1 MTLTRN
7 ERIALNQKQ
16 NKVIVGDGVP
26 VDTDLTEGLSQIRKT
41 SEGLVEYGKS
51 DNVVYKKVLDES
63 GKMKERPKKQTK
75 IEKSILEDD
84 LDSNGYVKFANG
96 LIIQWGAL
104 SHGSGSVTLTFPMP
118 FPNAA
123 FMCVVSAANASL
135 TTDKETCGTDDL
147 LKNQVTV
154 VGYIDDSGASVGT
167 VHWIAIGN

>member
-41 SEGLVEYGKS
+41 SEGLVEYIKS

-96 LIIQWGAL
+96 LIIQWGKDVAPANSASSNLDYPIAFSSAVFSLVGSKSESHAGASDGNDAGIVYISL
-104 SHGSGSVTLTFPMP
+104 SQYRVYS
-118 FPNAA
+118 
-123 FMCVVSAANASL
+123 
-135 TTDKETCGTDDL
+135 
-147 LKNQVTV
+147 
-154 VGYIDDSGASVGT
+154 DDSERT
-167 VHWIAIGN
+167 VNWIAIGN